1 VKAIPTVRLAAW
13 PGGSS
18 QAAAATEDTSMH
30 RRRAVF
36 LDRDGVLNYNRRDY
50 VKAPDEFVA
59 IPGAAEAV
67 AALKRAGWVVVV
79 ASNQS
84 GLGRGLFDQA
94 TLDAIM
100 AKMRAGLEAEG
111 GGPDAVYYCPHPPSA
126 GCDCRKPA
134 PGMVLRAAREH
145 RLDLACSF
153 FVGDTRCDVEC
164 GRAAGLRTVLVETGL
179 PEQRSDMAAV
189 CPDYVARDLREA
201 VAWIFRQES
210 RPPQ

>member
-1 VKAIPTVRLAAW
+1 MTLR
-13 PGGSS
+13 
-18 QAAAATEDTSMH
+18 H

-50 VKAPDEFVA
+50 IKAPDEFVA

-67 AALKRAGWVVVV
+67 AALKRAGWAVVV

-100 AKMRAGLEAEG
+100 AKMRAGLEAAG
-111 GGPDAVYYCPHPPSA
+111 GSPDAVYYCPHSPGA

-134 PGMVLRAAREH
+134 PGLVLRAAREY
-145 RLDLACSF
+145 RLDLVRSF
-153 FVGDTRCDVEC
+153 FVGDSRCDVEC

-179 PEQRSDMAAV
+179 REQRPDPAV
-189 CPDYVARDLREA
+189 VRPDYVARDLREA

-210 RPPQ
+210 RSCLAVE